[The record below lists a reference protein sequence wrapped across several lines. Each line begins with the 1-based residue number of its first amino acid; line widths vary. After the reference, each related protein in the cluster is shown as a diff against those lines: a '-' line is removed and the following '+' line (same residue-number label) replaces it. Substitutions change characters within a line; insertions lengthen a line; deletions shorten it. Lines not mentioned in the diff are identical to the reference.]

1 MQVMNLPSLS
11 ASVSALRA
19 GDFAAALPLLNH
31 EDWARLEA
39 QFWNA
44 SHPLSDQARAAYTEY
59 QLHATTIWQRIGAG
73 SARPLSVFRS
83 TLSTR
88 VGIETA
94 LRVLGRI
101 FAGCNLAYAPTPP
114 GFWRTVYSIT
124 GYTVSQCRDGNE
136 LEYQFARNL
145 CLQLW
150 LMAWLNPLSLVAG
163 RLPVAVRLVGLL
175 SRSCSYSLAPPTHAG
190 SGLAAADL
198 MDDKPPSPFGRL
210 GAEWAPQLPLYVNAQ
225 SAAYAIQELQG
236 NVTERRQG
244 DMYEALLG
252 AGRLAGL
259 SGPEVGDFVKRALR
273 EFGQTHSR
281 SIPRIA
287 ASGVVETTFGL
298 IDVWN
303 ALQENLPVERTTE
316 RLTYEVAEASVV
328 NHSDGGFLLRYRPT
342 SPSLRC
348 GSLMA
353 LRTKPSEPWA
363 LCAIRWLQDNG
374 RDVLVGVEVINNFP
388 EPVLATLD
396 ATQDEQTPVI
406 SFEQEGNLVLYAALE
421 LSEPGSVCQLSVRDE
436 IWVASGVR
444 EMGEDWEARV
454 VLDRVQLQPRR
465 DNGYGAT

>member
-1 MQVMNLPSLS
+1 MNSSSLS

-31 EDWARLEA
+31 DDWARLEA

-59 QLHATTIWQRIGAG
+59 QLHANTIWQRIGAG

-88 VGIETA
+88 LGIETA

-124 GYTVSQCRDGNE
+124 GFTVSQCRDGNE

-175 SRSCSYSLAPPTHAG
+175 SKSCSYSLAPPTHAG

-210 GAEWAPQLPLYVNAQ
+210 GVDWAPQLPLYVNAQ

-236 NVTERRQG
+236 SVAERRQG

-259 SGPEVGDFVKRALR
+259 SAPEVADFVKRALR

-281 SIPRIA
+281 AIPRIA
-287 ASGVVETTFGL
+287 ASGVITSTFGL

-303 ALQENLPVERTTE
+303 ALQENLPESPEGEKVG
-316 RLTYEVAEASVV
+316 YEVLEASVV
-328 NHSDGGFLLRYRPT
+328 NHSEGGFLLRYRPQRPT
-342 SPSLRC
+342 LRS

-353 LRTKPSEPWA
+353 LRTKQSEPWA

-388 EPVLATLD
+388 EPILASIESLD
-396 ATQDEQTPVI
+396 KDQTPII
-406 SFEQEGNLVLYAALE
+406 SFEQDGNLVLFAALE
-421 LSEPGSVCQLSVRDE
+421 MSESSGVCQLAVRDE
-436 IWVASGVR
+436 IWVASAVR
-444 EMGEDWEARV
+444 EMGEDWESRV
-454 VLDRVQLQPRR
+454 VLDRVAALREAR
-465 DNGYGAT
+465 